1 MILPVRNFPGLLE
14 SFDRV
19 CHYILF
25 QKLIEK
31 QIPLILVRFIMYWY
45 KNQMITI
52 KWNNVFSRCFS
63 ITNGVRQGGILS
75 PYLFN
80 IYMDQLS
87 VKLNQLD
94 IGCCIGDK
102 CLNNL
107 MYADDI
113 AALLLVSKAY
123 KGLLILAS
131 NLLQS
136 TILSSIAGKPKL
148 CIFLVNSSKPLI
160 II

>member
-1 MILPVRNFPGLLE
+1 MFLDYSKAL
-14 SFDRV
+14 DRV
-19 CHYILF
+19 YCYILF

-31 QIPLILVRFIMYWY
+31 QVPLILVRFVMYWC
-45 KNQMITI
+45 KNQMTI
-52 KWNNVFSRCFS
+52 KWNNIFSHCFS
-63 ITNGVRQGGILS
+63 VTNGVRQEEILS

-80 IYMDQLS
+80 IYMDQHS
-87 VKLNQLD
+87 GKSNQLD

-107 MYADDI
+107 MYVDVICSFAPT
-113 AALLLVSKAY
+113 SKVY
-123 KGLLILAS
+123 KGLLILAL
-131 NLLQS
+131 NLLPS

-148 CIFLVNSSKPLI
+148 CIFLANSSQPLI

>member
-1 MILPVRNFPGLLE
+1 
-14 SFDRV
+14 
-19 CHYILF
+19 
-25 QKLIEK
+25 
-31 QIPLILVRFIMYWY
+31 
-45 KNQMITI
+45 MITI
-52 KWNNVFSRCFS
+52 KWNNVFSHCFS
-63 ITNGVRQGGILS
+63 ITNGVRKGGILS
-75 PYLFN
+75 PYQFN

-113 AALLLVSKAY
+113 CCFALCFEGLQRLVDTCVEFAP
-123 KGLLILAS
+123 
-131 NLLQS
+131 N

-148 CIFLVNSSKPLI
+148 CIFLVNS
-160 II
+160 

>member
-1 MILPVRNFPGLLE
+1 MI
-14 SFDRV
+14 
-19 CHYILF
+19 
-25 QKLIEK
+25 
-31 QIPLILVRFIMYWY
+31 RFIMYWY
-45 KNQMITI
+45 KNQMMII
-52 KWNNVFSRCFS
+52 KWNNVFLHCFF
-63 ITNGVRQGGILS
+63 ITNGVRQGCILS

-87 VKLNQLD
+87 VKLNQLN
-94 IGCCIGDK
+94 IGCSIGDK
-102 CLNNL
+102 CLCTL
-107 MYADDI
+107 MTF

-131 NLLQS
+131 SLLQS